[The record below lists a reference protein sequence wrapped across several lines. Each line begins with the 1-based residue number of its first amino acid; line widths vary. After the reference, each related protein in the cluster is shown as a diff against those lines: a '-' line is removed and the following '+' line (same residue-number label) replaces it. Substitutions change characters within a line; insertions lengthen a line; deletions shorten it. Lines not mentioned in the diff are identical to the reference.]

1 MKFSSILLL
10 SLGLVSG
17 FASAGGT
24 TEAGVGGALGGVLGS
39 VVGQSLGGNTG
50 STIGAAL
57 GGAVVVRSA
66 QTSAAVAKRPSA
78 VHWVQPA
85 VTWLAVVSAA
95 PPAA

>member
-17 FASAGGT
+17 FESAGGT

-57 GGAVVVRSA
+57 GGGEEGVCNVVDG
-66 QTSAAVAKRPSA
+66 
-78 VHWVQPA
+78 
-85 VTWLAVVSAA
+85 
-95 PPAA
+95 

>member
-17 FASAGGT
+17 AAMAGGT

-39 VVGQSLGGNTG
+39 VVGQQLGGNTG

-57 GGAVVVRSA
+57 GGAGGSA
-66 QTSAAVAKRPSA
+66 NVAVAKPPLVA
-78 VHWVQPA
+78 HWAQPA
-85 VTWLAVVSAA
+85 VTS
-95 PPAA
+95 

>member
-57 GGAVVVRSA
+57 GGAGGSA
-66 QTSAAVAKRPSA
+66 VGAAVAKRPSA

>member
-57 GGAVVVRSA
+57 GGAGGSA
-66 QTSAAVAKRPSA
+66 VGADNAAVAKPLLA
-78 VHWVQPA
+78 VRWAQQA
-85 VTWLAVVSAA
+85 VTWSAAAWAA